1 MTLLYIYILQQYP
14 NNRMCARNEL
24 HRTNLEIK
32 DLIYLSVISYDMTV
46 TEFVTYLFSLPCF
59 GSSWLYSVTP
69 YFYFHFIFS
78 YMIFQVRKM
87 DFTIWL
93 SKGNFMAEVSKFY
106 DYFWFERCSSLF
118 SLMIL
123 SMLCC
128 VTSWG
133 FIFYF
138 YLLVQLLFYILDLI
152 R

>member
-1 MTLLYIYILQQYP
+1 
-14 NNRMCARNEL
+14 MCARNEL

-46 TEFVTYLFSLPCF
+46 TEFVTYLFSPPGF
-59 GSSWLYSVTP
+59 GSSWLHSVTP

-78 YMIFQVRKM
+78 YMMFQVRKT

-93 SKGNFMAEVSKFY
+93 SEGNFMAEVSKFY

-118 SLMIL
+118 SLINL

-133 FIFYF
+133 VNLFF
-138 YLLVQLLFYILDLI
+138 YLLVLLLFWYIRLDKVIWSHEQLEI
-152 R
+152 V